1 MSMPSHFGRY
11 IVRSVV
17 ARTAMSSVYEAW
29 DERIGRRVAIKAVTI
44 GDPNDPDVRAM
55 LTRFAR
61 GARAAGMLNHRNIVS
76 VYDYAEQDDVAYL
89 VMEFIDGVTLK
100 TMLDGGRPLRGAR
113 MVSILGEVLE
123 GLSYSH
129 EHGVVHRDVKPA
141 NIMLP
146 DAGEAKI
153 TDFGIARIELSDLT
167 QAGTLMGSPAYM
179 SPEQFLGEPVDH
191 RTDIYSVGV
200 ILYQM
205 LTGRRPYEGGL
216 ATIMHKALHTEPPI
230 PSSLGSA
237 APAAFDPV
245 VRRAMAKRRDDRYGS
260 VRELAQAIRNAAAR
274 EPRAAGATIRVA
286 PPAKTPVRTPA
297 ARLSERP
304 RALALAWR
312 DKPRWVVAG
321 GAAAAAVVVIGVGIR
336 FVTHGAATRHAAQPA
351 ALAEAMPPAGPA
363 PPGANPLQQAATAG
377 ANGASNTASGT
388 PATAAPG
395 HDGTPATASS
405 GHDGTSATAAS
416 GRDGTPARTA
426 SGSSG
431 GTPIDAPALGGAK
444 DADAAQPPS
453 AGPPATLASS
463 ATSPEGAV
471 AAALPS
477 PASQQLAA
485 AALSAQWPPPPD
497 ATPPRRQEPARRAAD
512 RGASPQRPAPAD
524 KGPRLQTDARPVP
537 PPATTGPGDDQNRT
551 DTLPPWLR
559 QLAANVPAS
568 PKSSLPAPP
577 PPSGDVVL
585 PATWGAAASSPIGL
599 LYRGSSDSGSN
610 THEASL
616 EVLGVTLGSPADAA
630 GLRQGDQILA
640 VNGRPVTDQSV
651 LGQLGSG
658 KLSGQPPTIR
668 ISRHGKPETITLVA
682 SAGPR

>member
-89 VMEFIDGVTLK
+89 VMEFVDGVTLK

-179 SPEQFLGEPVDH
+179 SPEQFLGEPVDL

-260 VRELAQAIRNAAAR
+260 ARELAQAIRNAAAR

-297 ARLSERP
+297 ARLSEPP

-377 ANGASNTASGT
+377 ANGGSNTVSGT

-405 GHDGTSATAAS
+405 G
-416 GRDGTPARTA
+416 
-426 SGSSG
+426 SSG
-431 GTPIDAPALGGAK
+431 GTPIDAPALAAAK

-485 AALSAQWPPPPD
+485 AALSAQWPPPPE

-512 RGASPQRPAPAD
+512 RGVSPQRPASAD
-524 KGPRLQTDARPVP
+524 KGPRLQTDARPSP
-537 PPATTGPGDDQNRT
+537 PSAATGPGDDQNRT

-568 PKSSLPAPP
+568 PKSSLPAPPP

-630 GLRQGDQILA
+630 GLHQGDQILA
-640 VNGRPVTDQSV
+640 VNGRPVTDPSV
-651 LGQLGSG
+651 LGQLSSG